1 MVPIG
6 VANWNSFETPA
17 APGAVSVTPAVPTTT
32 GDARC
37 VTFSPRISA
46 AAVLTAVKIFAYSPH
61 RQMLPARPSAIS
73 AVVGF
78 GVAPSSWTVD
88 MMNPRVQMPHWNPPS
103 SQNARWIGCSPA
115 TPGPVAR
122 PATVAIFWPRPSRA
136 LRTVQP
142 FTALPST
149 RTAQAPHCARSHPK
163 FELERPSW
171 KFIVSQRLSRLS
183 TTRSYFTL
191 SIVSATRRIVAG
203 IAPPPVVVVVV
214 VALSGLIALF
224 ATTAPPRTT
233 PAAAAPAP
241 APMRKL
247 RRVTESAGLFVS
259 GSATGSDVVP
269 PVSSTGHSPP
279 DQSMD
284 GALSLAVG

>member
-1 MVPIG
+1 MVPR
-6 VANWNSFETPA
+6 AFSNWNSLDTPA
-17 APGAVSVTPAVPTTT
+17 AVGAASATPATPTTT
-32 GDARC
+32 GVARC
-37 VTFSPRISA
+37 VTLSPRISA
-46 AAVLTAVKIFAYSPH
+46 AAVLTAVKILAYSPH
-61 RQMLPARPSAIS
+61 RQMLPDRPSAIC

-78 GVAPSSWTVD
+78 GTAPSSWTVD

-103 SQNARWIGCSPA
+103 SQNARCTGCRPA
-115 TPGPVAR
+115 TPGPVGR

-136 LRTVQP
+136 LRTVHP
-142 FTALPST
+142 LTALPLTST
-149 RTAQAPHCARSHPK
+149 AHAPHCARSQPR
-163 FELERPSW
+163 FEFDRPSW

-191 SIVSATRRIVAG
+191 SILSVTRRIVAG
-203 IAPPPVVVVVV
+203 IGPPLVVVVV

-247 RRVTESAGLFVS
+247 RRVTESAGL
-259 GSATGSDVVP
+259 P
-269 PVSSTGHSPP
+269 
-279 DQSMD
+279 
-284 GALSLAVG
+284 

>member
-6 VANWNSFETPA
+6 VANWNSLDTPA
-17 APGAVSVTPAVPTTT
+17 AFGAASAVPATPTTT

-37 VTFSPRISA
+37 VTLSPRISA
-46 AAVLTAVKIFAYSPH
+46 AAVLTAVKSFAYSPH
-61 RQMLPARPSAIS
+61 RQMLPARPSAIW

-78 GVAPSSWTVD
+78 GIAPRSWTVD
-88 MMNPRVQMPHWNPPS
+88 IMNPRVQMPHWNPPS

-122 PATVAIFWPRPSRA
+122 PATVAIFCPLPRRA

-142 FTALPST
+142 LTALPST
-149 RTAQAPHCARSHPK
+149 STAHAPHCARSQPR
-163 FELERPSW
+163 FEFERPSW
-171 KFIVSQRLSRLS
+171 KFIVSHRLSRLS

-191 SIVSATRRIVAG
+191 SIVSETRRIVAG
-203 IAPPPVVVVVV
+203 TAPPAVVVVVV
-214 VALSGLIALF
+214 LVVSGLSALF

-247 RRVTESAGLFVS
+247 RRVTESAGLPVS

-269 PVSSTGHSPP
+269 P
-279 DQSMD
+279 
-284 GALSLAVG
+284 